1 VGCRI
6 NCLVDYKEWFEG
18 LVLQYH
24 KSGKHYVEF
33 RQVNEKRWLV
43 MKKIA
48 FYILERPPPAVAQE
62 GEYKDDSDCEGLAP
76 VEVLPRDMA
85 HRTAWADQY
94 YCIFIPQDD
103 WVYCED
109 ISVDYAFAQSVLF
122 KIYGNNIQETGHLTK
137 GHTCLT
143 ETDRQVAQQV
153 KGSLLYGELLPRGA
167 NKVWKHWWCRL
178 TVVWD
183 RLILDQRRSHLHV
196 VTSVALCVSRF

>member
-1 VGCRI
+1 VCQCTQLHLQRKTAWSNKSLVGCRI

-76 VEVLPRDMA
+76 VEVLPRDRRIEQPGLTNIIVFSYRRMTGYIA
-85 HRTAWADQY
+85 KT
-94 YCIFIPQDD
+94 
-103 WVYCED
+103 
-109 ISVDYAFAQSVLF
+109 SVWTTPSRSPC
-122 KIYGNNIQETGHLTK
+122 
-137 GHTCLT
+137 CLKST
-143 ETDRQVAQQV
+143 ETT
-153 KGSLLYGELLPRGA
+153 S
-167 NKVWKHWWCRL
+167 
-178 TVVWD
+178 
-183 RLILDQRRSHLHV
+183 RRPG
-196 VTSVALCVSRF
+196 T